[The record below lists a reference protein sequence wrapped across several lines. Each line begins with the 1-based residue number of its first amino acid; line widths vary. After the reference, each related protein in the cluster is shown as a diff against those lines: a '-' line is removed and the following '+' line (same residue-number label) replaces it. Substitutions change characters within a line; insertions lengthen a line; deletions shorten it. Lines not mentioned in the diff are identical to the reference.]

1 LNIRTRIALWLCAV
15 GLGATLILSGLVFFQ
30 LAEKLY
36 EVIDSD
42 LTHLAADCREIARQ
56 SLSIRDFSAHMDAAP
71 TARHNLIAIFEMSG
85 RPVWRSDLATSA
97 SVVKPEVD
105 GHYNIETTQS
115 AHRVLPEA
123 EPEDR
128 LGFRILATDLIVAGE
143 AHTLV
148 VGKPV
153 ESLHAEMLE
162 LGLVFASGLTVAL
175 ALVIAASYA
184 IAGKILR
191 PIATINQLADNINEN
206 TLAQRIPLPKS
217 KDELF
222 RLTRRLNAMF
232 DRLEHSFDRQKQF
245 TAAASHELK
254 TPLAQLRLQTEEI
267 LQEESLTE
275 DIRLAVAR
283 QSEILQRACRLTR
296 DLLDLSAL
304 ELQDNLVREPIWIDR
319 LLQVSLEDFEELLAH
334 EGLVVS
340 TAVTPGLVVKAD
352 PEKMQRVFVNLFSKA
367 SSGWRSTPSSRP
379 APRYSA
385 AAPPLRGTAQHPHLP
400 GLPGH
405 AGGAAGPEPQG
416 GGIHPAHGPGHP
428 LRDRPASRFARKN
441 YFYPDLPKGY
451 QISQYELP
459 IAGGARRHHPW
470 TTATAHR
477 HHPHPHGGGRRQA
490 DPRPGRRPVSLVDST
505 APGCPSSRSSAN
517 RICACRRGR
526 GLPAQAADHRPL
538 SGHLRRQHGGGQ
550 LPLRRQRVHPA
561 PGPLRSW
568 APAPS

>member
-71 TARHNLIAIFEMSG
+71 TARHNLIAIFERSG

-352 PEKMQRVFVNLFSKA
+352 PEKMQRVFVNLLDNAIKYNVPGGRLALSA
-367 SSGWRSTPSSRP
+367 DRNERWVTVRIRNSGSGI
-379 APRYSA
+379 
-385 AAPPLRGTAQHPHLP
+385 PP
-400 GLPGH
+400 
-405 AGGAAGPEPQG
+405 
-416 GGIHPAHGPGHP
+416 
-428 LRDRPASRFARKN
+428 D
-441 YFYPDLPKGY
+441 DLPQVFDQFYRVEKSRSAKY
-451 QISQYELP
+451 
-459 IAGGARRHHPW
+459 GGVGLGLTIVRTVVQR
-470 TTATAHR
+470 
-477 HHPHPHGGGRRQA
+477 HGGTVVIDSDGISWVEA
-490 DPRPGRRPVSLVDST
+490 TVSL
-505 APGCPSSRSSAN
+505 PSEAGQP
-517 RICACRRGR
+517 RGN
-526 GLPAQAADHRPL
+526 GKKAGSEYTLTHT
-538 SGHLRRQHGGGQ
+538 
-550 LPLRRQRVHPA
+550 
-561 PGPLRSW
+561 
-568 APAPS
+568 